1 MHSLL
6 SVLMALSLAETA
18 NAKSL
23 TEAQIYKRCYA
34 QLSQVAVPINDPRLA
49 QINNRQIT
57 GAQACSMLL
66 SEADFDSQG
75 RLRTINP
82 LTIKIVKTFTDF
94 HRSWF
99 TNSRLEQSTDYSL
112 ESDGGTMDVFDASE
126 PALFITR
133 QLFLPNAQYRNIL
146 RGSVGVQAIRQEE
159 RSISASLG
167 FVEEMTV
174 PSRFYFG
181 NNGSIQENKFTFA
194 NISKQFLDFNN
205 QVGRPAEDYVILP
218 KMTAGEII
226 GVQMNT
232 LSAMIPNFY
241 LRLFHTDQN
250 ARADYGDA
258 IDYSFDIYKNR
269 GGGILGSSTFFMMN
283 SGHTKGQIFNG
294 STKVPRAWT
303 KAAMESLMCSP
314 FPSLRES
321 DISQF
326 VTSGSSAP
334 FRNSSSCVQ
343 CHATLDPFAYVAR
356 NRVVGNSDF
365 TNYIKSTILVGNFK
379 ATMASVSG
387 WPSEPVPNFH
397 RQEPTGKLYYRS
409 ATGALVNRT
418 VNNSEEMGQAMSE
431 TDDFYQCAAK
441 RYFEYFTGINVSLYD
456 RTNPANSELNRK
468 LTNTDKNDRKFIEK
482 LAKDLRSTQSLPN
495 MVRQIIGSDYYKYQD
510 YRPEEN

>member
-1 MHSLL
+1 MLSLF
-6 SVLMALSLAETA
+6 SVLLFSLFASVA
-18 NAKSL
+18 SAKPL

-34 QLSQVAVPINDPRLA
+34 QLSQVAVPINDARLT
-49 QINNRQIT
+49 QINNKQIT
-57 GAQACSMLL
+57 GTQACSQLL
-66 SEADFDSQG
+66 SEADFDSSG

-99 TNSRLEQSTDYSL
+99 ANTRLEQSPDYSL
-112 ESDGGTMDVFDASE
+112 ETDGATMDVFDANE

-133 QLFLPNAQYRNIL
+133 QLFLPNGQYKNVL
-146 RGSVGVQAIRQEE
+146 RGSQGVQAIRQED
-159 RSISASLG
+159 RAISASHG
-167 FVEEMTV
+167 FVANMTV

-181 NNGSIQENKFTFA
+181 NNGGIEENKFTFSTGDGRVFPQENLA
-194 NISKQFLDFNN
+194 
-205 QVGRPAEDYVILP
+205 GRPAEDFVILP
-218 KMTAGEII
+218 KMNAGEII

-232 LSAMIPNFY
+232 LSQIIPNFT
-241 LRLFHTDQN
+241 LRLFHTNQN
-250 ARADYGDA
+250 ARNNYGSV

-283 SGHTKGQIFNG
+283 SGHSKGQIFDG

-321 DISQF
+321 DISDF

-334 FRNSSSCVQ
+334 FRNASSCVM

-365 TNYIKSTILVGNFK
+365 TNYIKSTVLVGNFK
-379 ATMASVSG
+379 ATLSSVAG
-387 WPSEPVPNFH
+387 WPSEPVANFH
-397 RQEPTGKLYYRS
+397 RQEPKGKLYYRS
-409 ATGALVNRT
+409 ATGALVNRS
-418 VNNSEEMGQAMSE
+418 VNNSEEMGQAISD

-456 RTNPANSELNRK
+456 RSNPANAELNRK
-468 LTNTDKNDRKFIEK
+468 LTKVDKDDRKFIEN
-482 LAKDLRSTQSLPN
+482 LAKELRTTQSLPN
-495 MVRQIIGSDYYKYQD
+495 LVRQIISSDYYKHSN

>member
-1 MHSLL
+1 MHSLF
-6 SVLMALSLAETA
+6 SVLLVFLFAQVAF
-18 NAKSL
+18 AKPL

-34 QLSQVAVPINDPRLA
+34 QLSQVAVPVNDARIT
-49 QINNRQIT
+49 QINNKQLT
-57 GAQACSMLL
+57 GAQACSQLL
-66 SEADFDSQG
+66 AEADFDGVG

-99 TNSRLEQSTDYSL
+99 ANSRLEQSTDFSL
-112 ESDGGTMDVFDASE
+112 ETDGSTMDVFDASE

-133 QLFLPNAQYRNIL
+133 QLFLPGAQYRNIL
-146 RGSVGVQAIRQEE
+146 RGSQGVQAIRQED
-159 RSISASLG
+159 RAISASLG
-167 FVEEMTV
+167 FTPEMTV
-174 PSRFYFG
+174 PGRFYAG
-181 NNGSIQENKFTFA
+181 NNGSIQENKFPFA
-194 NISKQFLDFNN
+194 SADGSVRGAEDQ
-205 QVGRPAEDYVILP
+205 GSRPAEDFVILP
-218 KMTAGEII
+218 KMNAGEIV

-232 LSAMIPNFY
+232 FSAMIPNFY
-241 LRLFHTDQN
+241 LKLFHTEEN
-250 ARADYGDA
+250 ARRNYGDA
-258 IDYSFDIYKNR
+258 IDFSFDIYKNR

-326 VTSGSSAP
+326 VANGSSAP
-334 FRNSSSCVQ
+334 FRNASSCVM

-365 TNYIKSTILVGNFK
+365 TNFLKNTILVGNFK
-379 ATMASVSG
+379 ATMASVAG

-397 RQEPTGKLYYRS
+397 RQEPKGRLYYRS
-409 ATGALVNRT
+409 ATGALVDRS

-431 TDDFYQCAAK
+431 TEDFYQCAAK
-441 RYFEYFTGINVSLYD
+441 RYFQYFTGINVSIYD
-456 RTNPANSELNRK
+456 RTNPANSDLNRK
-468 LTNTDKNDRKFIEK
+468 LTKADKDDRKFIEK
-482 LAKDLRSTQSLPN
+482 LAKELRTTQSLPN
-495 MVRQIIGSDYYKYQD
+495 MVRQIIGSDYYKYQN
-510 YRPEEN
+510 YRVEEN

>member
-1 MHSLL
+1 MNALIGVILL
-6 SVLMALSLAETA
+6 LFISDLAH
-18 NAKSL
+18 AKVL

-34 QLSQVAVPINDPRLA
+34 QLSQVAVPINDPRLT
-49 QINNRQIT
+49 QISNRQIT
-57 GAQACSMLL
+57 GAQACSQLL
-66 SEADFDSQG
+66 AEADFDTNG

-99 TNSRLEQSTDYSL
+99 ANSRLEQSTDFSL
-112 ESDGGTMDVFDASE
+112 ETDGGTMDVFDASE

-133 QLFLPNAQYRNIL
+133 QMFLPNAEYRNIL
-146 RGSVGVQAIRQEE
+146 RGSQGVQAIRQED
-159 RSISASLG
+159 RTISAPLG
-167 FVEEMTV
+167 FLADMTV
-174 PSRFYFG
+174 PSRFYVG
-181 NNGSIQENKFTFA
+181 NSPGIQENKFTFA
-194 NISKQFLDFNN
+194 TGSGQIFSFEDLNK
-205 QVGRPAEDYVILP
+205 RPAEDFAILP
-218 KMTAGEII
+218 KMNAGEII

-232 LSAMIPNFY
+232 FSHVIPNFS
-241 LRLFHTDQN
+241 LKLFHDNQN
-250 ARADYGDA
+250 AKANYGDS
-258 IDYSFDIYKNR
+258 IDFSFDIYKNR

-334 FRNSSSCVQ
+334 FRNSSSCVM

-365 TNYIKSTILVGNFK
+365 TNYIKSTVLVGNFK
-379 ATMASVSG
+379 ATMPSVAG
-387 WPSEPVPNFH
+387 WPSEPVTNFH
-397 RQEPTGKLYYRS
+397 RQEPKGRLYYRS
-409 ATGALVNRT
+409 ATGALVDRS

-441 RYFEYFTGINVSLYD
+441 RYFQYFTGINVSLYD

-468 LTNTDKNDRKFIEK
+468 QTQTDKDDRKFIEK
-482 LAKDLRSTQSLPN
+482 LARDLRTSQSLPN
-495 MVRQIIGSDYYKYQD
+495 LVRQIISSDYYKNQN
-510 YRPEEN
+510 YRAEDN